1 MQVPHIVVTALPNLQ
16 LDSKRPRCHMAV
28 GVRHGASPKPLLEL
42 ALLPASPLLCDHLKH
57 HNTILQA
64 APPDFTYCPLI
75 LALLLIWLLKHLWTL
90 ALSLPILVV
99 LIYGLLLHNISHK
112 SMVFIFSRL
121 VLHVLFDPSFYSDLE
136 KIF

>member
-90 ALSLPILVV
+90 ALSLPILV
-99 LIYGLLLHNISHK
+99 LIIGLLLHNISHK
-112 SMVFIFSRL
+112 IYG
-121 VLHVLFDPSFYSDLE
+121 FY
-136 KIF
+136 IV

>member
-75 LALLLIWLLKHLWTL
+75 LALLLLDLASQTPMDFSPFPAHSSCSYLWTF
-90 ALSLPILVV
+90 AS
-99 LIYGLLLHNISHK
+99 
-112 SMVFIFSRL
+112 
-121 VLHVLFDPSFYSDLE
+121 
-136 KIF
+136 